1 MGPRPAFPILNRNIS
16 DGISPATS
24 TTVATRAGAQ
34 SYKTHKQL
42 IYWPERGDLN
52 SRPPQ
57 SSRLEKTVGDCVQSL
72 AAVPCS
78 RESALTMALPHKS

>member
-1 MGPRPAFPILNRNIS
+1 MGPRAAFPILNRNIS

-52 SRPPQ
+52 SRPPPVPQ
-57 SSRLEKTVGDCVQSL
+57 AGENGGDCVQSL

-78 RESALTMALPHKS
+78 PRKRADYGTAP

>member
-1 MGPRPAFPILNRNIS
+1 MGPRAAFPILNGNIS

-52 SRPPQ
+52 SRTPSPPGWRKRLVTV
-57 SSRLEKTVGDCVQSL
+57 SRVWPQYR
-72 AAVPCS
+72 AP
-78 RESALTMALPHKS
+78 RESALTMALPH